1 MDEFTF
7 NYIIDTICFLF
18 TTLFMGFW
26 SLSFYSSTIVLIVF
40 LILNVRYILTF
51 LLLILFSSNY
61 LIAQEGSKIDLKN
74 VNVGTERLPTIFL
87 FGEEYTA
94 RERDELLRGLLKSK
108 FYRPDLRIIINL
120 QEFISKRV
128 FSFRHKGP
136 VDIIIDGK
144 TLKNENRYNNSTIY
158 QAGGDNQVLKL
169 LNEVKS
175 VRIDSNLNG
184 ILERRVLKRE
194 IKSIDD
200 QIGKLVKNIKP
211 EIENDTIYVAEKSQE
226 KALRK
231 FYRMKN
237 RQEKRFNETKLIE
250 INIITN

>member
-1 MDEFTF
+1 MRF
-7 NYIIDTICFLF
+7 
-18 TTLFMGFW
+18 
-26 SLSFYSSTIVLIVF
+26 IVPF
-40 LILNVRYILTF
+40 F
-51 LLLILFSSNY
+51 LLILFSSNY

-169 LNEVKS
+169 LNEVES

-200 QIGKLVKNIKP
+200 QIEKLVKNIKP

>member
-1 MDEFTF
+1 M
-7 NYIIDTICFLF
+7 
-18 TTLFMGFW
+18 
-26 SLSFYSSTIVLIVF
+26 
-40 LILNVRYILTF
+40 
-51 LLLILFSSNY
+51 ILFSSNY

-169 LNEVKS
+169 LNEVES

-200 QIGKLVKNIKP
+200 QIEKLVKNIKP

>member
-1 MDEFTF
+1 MRF
-7 NYIIDTICFLF
+7 
-18 TTLFMGFW
+18 
-26 SLSFYSSTIVLIVF
+26 IVPF
-40 LILNVRYILTF
+40 F
-51 LLLILFSSNY
+51 LLILFSSNY

-108 FYRPDLRIIINL
+108 FYRPDLGIIINL

-136 VDIIIDGK
+136 IDIIIDGK
-144 TLKNENRYNNSTIY
+144 TLKNENRYNNSAVY
-158 QAGGDNQVLKL
+158 QAAGDNQVLKL
-169 LNEVKS
+169 LNEVEN

-184 ILERRVLKRE
+184 ILERTALKRE
-194 IKSIDD
+194 IISIDKE
-200 QIGKLVKNIKP
+200 IKKLMEDIKAEVKV
-211 EIENDTIYVAEKSQE
+211 DTIVIPDKTSKKRERELNK
-226 KALRK
+226 L
-231 FYRMKN
+231 YRIKN
-237 RQEKRFNETKLIE
+237 RQEKRLNETKLIE

>member
-1 MDEFTF
+1 MRPYF
-7 NYIIDTICFLF
+7 I
-18 TTLFMGFW
+18 TLLVIV
-26 SLSFYSSTIVLIVF
+26 LSFGTLYS
-40 LILNVRYILTF
+40 
-51 LLLILFSSNY
+51 
-61 LIAQEGSKIDLKN
+61 QEGSKIDLKN

-94 RERDELLRGLLKSK
+94 RERDELLRGLLKSQ
-108 FYRPDLRIIINL
+108 FYRQDLRIVINL

-144 TLKNENRYNNSTIY
+144 TLKNENRYNNSAVY
-158 QAGGDNQVLKL
+158 QAAGDNQVLKL
-169 LNEVKS
+169 LNEVEN

-184 ILERRVLKRE
+184 ILERRALKRE
-194 IKSIDD
+194 IISIDKD
-200 QIGKLVKNIKP
+200 IKKLMEDIRAEVKV
-211 EIENDTIYVAEKSQE
+211 DTIVIPDKTSKKRERELNK
-226 KALRK
+226 L
-231 FYRMKN
+231 YRIKN